1 MTTAP
6 TPIGPQPLLSGKRA
20 VTILVVVTL
29 ICLTIGVLLKL
40 YDGYESIENKITSA
54 VQGRSLPAKTIMA
67 LPPICA
73 DAHDFPIPADREV
86 VEIPM
91 RRECAGGF
99 NQVPLSW
106 PAWQADSSTRGDF
119 WLWFQGQ
126 PLPTLIVGGRST
138 DPETGKEYS
147 FPGHY
152 SFRAM
157 GDGTLIVRR
166 GETAVTMEIREKSEK
181 DKEQVH

>member
-1 MTTAP
+1 MTTTP
-6 TPIGPQPLLSGKRA
+6 TPICPQPLLGGKWA
-20 VTILVVVTL
+20 VRILVGVTL

-67 LPPICA
+67 IPPICA

-86 VEIPM
+86 EEIPM

-99 NQVPLSW
+99 IQVPLSW
-106 PAWQADSSTRGDF
+106 PGWQADSSTRGDF
-119 WLWFQGQ
+119 LLWFQGQ
-126 PLPTLIVGGRST
+126 QLPTLIAGGRST

-147 FPGHY
+147 FPGHS

-166 GETAVTMEIREKSEK
+166 GETAVRMEIREKEK